1 MRARGDIVLV
11 STYELGHQPFALA
24 MAGAFLEKSGFF
36 PAYRDVSV
44 DPIDLDAL
52 SKAKLV
58 AISVPM
64 HTALRLGVE
73 VLACVRKQNPSAK
86 VGFFGLY
93 APLNGDELVR
103 MGADFVLG

>member
-1 MRARGDIVLV
+1 MRSPGDVVLV

-24 MAGAFLEKSGFF
+24 VAGAFLERSGFF
-36 PAYRDVSV
+36 PAYLDVAV
-44 DPIDLDAL
+44 DPVDLAIL
-52 SKAKLV
+52 SRAKLI

-73 VLACVRKQNPSAK
+73 VLARVREKNPYVK

-93 APLNGDELVR
+93 APLNGD
-103 MGADFVLG
+103 